1 MQELGNEGG
10 RNFVSENIWVA
21 HWIVPF
27 SSSGSFKMFLFSR
40 VPLILLIS
48 WAQHPKLIFFLFFC
62 WLTVLTSMMPLSFRE
77 QCWEAVKKPLLFKQF
92 IKCNNDLLKAQYEL
106 GKAGL
111 NIWCNRVTIKL
122 RLRKHKALKR
132 GSSAE
137 NTETVRSFGVG
148 TTVWLA
154 LMVPEGFIIW
164 YQRTIIGTHKV
175 ASLTRKTIHYNHCTL
190 FKEAGRS
197 TVLFMKVINN

>member
-92 IKCNNDLLKAQYEL
+92 QISSLWGNFAPMTTLK
-106 GKAGL
+106 
-111 NIWCNRVTIKL
+111 
-122 RLRKHKALKR
+122 
-132 GSSAE
+132 
-137 NTETVRSFGVG
+137 
-148 TTVWLA
+148 
-154 LMVPEGFIIW
+154 VPS
-164 YQRTIIGTHKV
+164 
-175 ASLTRKTIHYNHCTL
+175 ASLLPESCSISEPGL
-190 FKEAGRS
+190 FPSLCRAGRDVGDHKEI
-197 TVLFMKVINN
+197 TQFFVCLFVFWTSYAFLTEQ